1 MTTKYRSKNALT
13 TWWEQ
18 ASRNARIGAA
28 IAGSLGCLLLLAGIG
43 YGVKSLLTVE
53 SKHQTEVVGT
63 TVKIP
68 EKGIEASDIP
78 STFATPEIPPLVLP
92 TPTNTPEPSPSAAA
106 DALGTEDDGFV
117 TAPYETEGPFPN
129 TGPDFPNQ
137 GGAFPNQGGSFS
149 TPNQYDTLAA
159 QIRPLC
165 GITEIATSSTGAPLL
180 RSYQQWGKG
189 EFASFL
195 PCLDAMV
202 TVPKDAGIDIEVMV
216 KDQEADAGYLMLRA
230 EDVRKLG
237 LEDKA
242 SREQQLRKLFQVAPG
257 RQVK

>member
-18 ASRNARIGAA
+18 ASRNARIGAT

-43 YGVKSLLTVE
+43 FGVKSLFTVE
-53 SKHQTEVVGT
+53 NKAQTQVADT
-63 TVKIP
+63 TVKLP
-68 EKGIEASDIP
+68 EKGIVASDIP

-92 TPTNTPEPSPSAAA
+92 TPTNTPEPSPSA
-106 DALGTEDDGFV
+106 TDGF
-117 TAPYETEGPFPN
+117 ASDSSGFIPGPTDADVPDPNAGTGFPN
-129 TGPDFPNQ
+129 PDGGFPSQ
-137 GGAFPNQGGSFS
+137 GGGFT

-165 GITEIATSSTGAPLL
+165 GITEIATSTTGAPLL
-180 RSYQQWGKG
+180 RSYQQWGRG

-216 KDQEADAGYLMLRA
+216 KDQDADAGYLMLRA

-242 SREQQLRKLFQVAPG
+242 TREQQLRKLFQVAPG

>member
-28 IAGSLGCLLLLAGIG
+28 IAGGLACLLLLIGIG
-43 YGVKSLLTVE
+43 FGLKSVFTVDQKDE
-53 SKHQTEVVGT
+53 ARVDT
-63 TVKIP
+63 TIKLP
-68 EKGIEASDIP
+68 EKGVEASDIP

-92 TPTNTPEPSPSAAA
+92 TPTNTPEPSPSA
-106 DALGTEDDGFV
+106 TVDDFSSEGSGFGGSG
-117 TAPYETEGPFPN
+117 YSSESGYGN
-129 TGPDFPNQ
+129 DSGGFPNQ
-137 GGAFPNQGGSFS
+137 GGAFPNQN
-149 TPNQYDTLAA
+149 TPNQYDALAA

-165 GITEIATSSTGAPLL
+165 GVTEISTSSTGTPLL

-202 TVPKDAGIDIEVMV
+202 TIPKDAGIDIEVMV

-230 EDVRKLG
+230 QDVRQLG
-237 LEDKA
+237 LEDK
-242 SREQQLRKLFQVAPG
+242 STREQRLRKLFQVSPG
-257 RQVK
+257 RQLK